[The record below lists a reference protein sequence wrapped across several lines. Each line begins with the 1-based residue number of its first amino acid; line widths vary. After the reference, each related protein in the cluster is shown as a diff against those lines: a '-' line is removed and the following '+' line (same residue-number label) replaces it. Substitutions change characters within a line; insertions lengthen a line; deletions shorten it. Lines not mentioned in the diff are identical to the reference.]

1 MLDTIITFTSDV
13 MDPIVCRM
21 FYFIS
26 HPLLSIIIIIII
38 IIIITIIIITI
49 IIIIIMII
57 IIIIHSFL
65 YLIKIVRVKTT
76 IHENFVM
83 MTSNSFNSQCFGID
97 LVY

>member
-38 IIIITIIIITI
+38 IIITIIIIII

>member
-26 HPLLSIIIIIII
+26 HPLLSIIIIII